1 MEMDKLFG
9 PKQMVEAVFLVFPL
23 NLHCVAVHDLD
34 FWISPLCRLSSTL
47 ISMLS
52 CSSSNSIFK
61 EVILLEA
68 LNLNINI
75 DDFSSFCVVV
85 NHLSFVWLCMLVII
99 DGDFICCLPSYD
111 LPFKL
116 SL

>member
-1 MEMDKLFG
+1 MEMDKLLG
-9 PKQMVEAVFLVFPL
+9 PKQMVEAVFLVLHL
-23 NLHCVAVHDLD
+23 NLHCVAVHDW
-34 FWISPLCRLSSTL
+34 FSPLCRLSSTL

-52 CSSSNSIFK
+52 CSSSILYFK

-75 DDFSSFCVVV
+75 DEFSSFCVVV
-85 NHLSFVWLCMLVII
+85 NHLSYVWLCMLVII
-99 DGDFICCLPSYD
+99 DGDFIYCLPSYGD